1 VIQFHNLEFQ
11 EENGRLFLTKFGNQE
26 QLHSGFAEV
35 TVAGENKETHL
46 GTKLV
51 CSSEGDRLRYVSHEI
66 DGNVL
71 KIVQESP
78 VVRVTSVFITYGD
91 TNAVRVQTTVTN
103 IAQEP
108 IVLEEVS
115 SFVVTGIGGQGRRFR
130 PETMFLT
137 ELIQKNTS
145 ECQPQRR
152 SFLDLGLYSTTN
164 NQRRAG
170 QVNIGNW
177 TTKEA
182 IPVGIIE
189 DAENGNFL
197 MYQIESN
204 ASWCCEVSDWV
215 NEYYLWM
222 GGGSLPFGSWSRELE
237 PGESYVAPYAAVSF
251 GSDLNS
257 VIGEMT
263 KYRRHIIRNFPGDE
277 NLPTIFNEY
286 MHLSWDGPTAENTAK
301 YAPVLAKTGVEYYV
315 IDCGWH
321 NEEDCIG
328 IHHYMGQ
335 WKESKV
341 RFPEGVRK
349 TMDLIRSYGMKPGL
363 WIEPEVV
370 GWKCKEMIDYY
381 DDDCFL
387 HRNGKP
393 LIIHSRRFL
402 DYRHPKVRAYMSETI
417 RFMVEDLSAEYIKF
431 DYNHDYGVGT
441 DSNAYSLGSGLEDCS
456 NAFWNW
462 VQEMAQKYPHVVFEG
477 CASGGMRMDYK
488 TLSAFAM
495 VSTSD
500 QTEYELYPYI
510 AGNILAA
517 VLPEQA
523 AVWSYPVSD
532 DCKASDDV
540 SEDRIAINMINSLL
554 GRMHLASHLERLDEK
569 KMAMVKEGIAYYNYL
584 APIKKTAVPYFPMGF
599 TTFYANHVCSGLRKE
614 NKVYLAVWCMA
625 GQKQVQIPIK
635 EGVAD
640 VRIAYPGNS
649 RATAEI
655 TPEGVC
661 VNFPNVQSAVFL
673 EIQLQG

>member
-1 VIQFHNLEFQ
+1 
-11 EENGRLFLTKFGNQE
+11 
-26 QLHSGFAEV
+26 
-35 TVAGENKETHL
+35 
-46 GTKLV
+46 
-51 CSSEGDRLRYVSHEI
+51 
-66 DGNVL
+66 
-71 KIVQESP
+71 
-78 VVRVTSVFITYGD
+78 
-91 TNAVRVQTTVTN
+91 
-103 IAQEP
+103 
-108 IVLEEVS
+108 
-115 SFVVTGIGGQGRRFR
+115 
-130 PETMFLT
+130 
-137 ELIQKNTS
+137 
-145 ECQPQRR
+145 
-152 SFLDLGLYSTTN
+152 
-164 NQRRAG
+164 
-170 QVNIGNW
+170 
-177 TTKEA
+177 
-182 IPVGIIE
+182 
-189 DAENGNFL
+189 
-197 MYQIESN
+197 
-204 ASWCCEVSDWV
+204 
-215 NEYYLWM
+215 
-222 GGGSLPFGSWSRELE
+222 
-237 PGESYVAPYAAVSF
+237 
-251 GSDLNS
+251 
-257 VIGEMT
+257 
-263 KYRRHIIRNFPGDE
+263 
-277 NLPTIFNEY
+277 
-286 MHLSWDGPTAENTAK
+286 
-301 YAPVLAKTGVEYYV
+301 
-315 IDCGWH
+315 
-321 NEEDCIG
+321 
-328 IHHYMGQ
+328 
-335 WKESKV
+335 
-341 RFPEGVRK
+341 
-349 TMDLIRSYGMKPGL
+349 
-363 WIEPEVV
+363 
-370 GWKCKEMIDYY
+370 
-381 DDDCFL
+381 
-387 HRNGKP
+387 
-393 LIIHSRRFL
+393 
-402 DYRHPKVRAYMSETI
+402 
-417 RFMVEDLSAEYIKF
+417 
-431 DYNHDYGVGT
+431 
-441 DSNAYSLGSGLEDCS
+441 
-456 NAFWNW
+456 

>member
-1 VIQFHNLEFQ
+1 MFEFRNSAFEIQDDKIL
-11 EENGRLFLTKFGNQE
+11 LTKIGNLTS
-26 QLHSGFAEV
+26 LHSPIAQV
-35 TVAGENKETHL
+35 QIAGENKVTDM
-46 GTKLV
+46 GTKMV
-51 CSSEGDRLRYVSHEI
+51 NSSEGLRLKYASHRV
-66 DGNVL
+66 DGDTLTISQRSDMVE
-71 KIVQESP
+71 VET
-78 VVRVTSVFITYGD
+78 RFTAYGD
-91 TNAVRVQTTVTN
+91 TNALRIQTTVRN
-103 IAQEP
+103 ASKSAL
-108 IVLEEVS
+108 VLEEVS
-115 SFVVTGIGGQGRRFR
+115 AFAFTGIPFESTFTRFLQGHH
-130 PETMFLT
+130 
-137 ELIQKNTS
+137 K
-145 ECQPQRR
+145 ECQPMTKSLAEWGLDDLTPNGQKRI
-152 SFLDLGLYSTTN
+152 SFANVGSWSTKEELP
-164 NQRRAG
+164 QGILAWGAG
-170 QVNIGNW
+170 QVM
-177 TTKEA
+177 
-182 IPVGIIE
+182 
-189 DAENGNFL
+189 F
-197 MYQIESN
+197 QIECSS
-204 ASWCCEVSDWV
+204 SWYYEISDIKG
-215 NEYYLWM
+215 EHYLYLS
-222 GGGSLPFGSWSRELE
+222 GPNLNYCSWACPLQ
-237 PGESYVAPYAAVSF
+237 PGEAYTTPAVALSF
-251 GSDLNS
+251 GEDLND
-257 VIGEMT
+257 VLKHMT
-263 KYRRHIIRNFPGDE
+263 AYRRHICKNYDPDR

-286 MHLSWDGPTAENTAK
+286 MHLSWDSPTAERSREMSEL
-301 YAPVLAKTGVEYYV
+301 VAKTGVEYYV

-328 IHHYMGQ
+328 IHHYIGQ
-335 WKESKV
+335 WKESKA
-341 RFPEGVRK
+341 RFPKGVRK
-349 TMDLIRSYGMKPGL
+349 TMDLIRAYGMKPGL

-370 GWKCKEMIDYY
+370 GWRCKEMIDYY

-417 RFMVEDLSAEYIKF
+417 RFMVEDLSADYIKF

-441 DSNAYSLGSGLEDCS
+441 DSCAFSLGSGLEDCS
-456 NAFWNW
+456 DAFWNW
-462 VQEMAQKYPHVVFEG
+462 VQEMGEKYPHVVFEG

-532 DCKASDDV
+532 DCKTSDDV
-540 SEDRIAINMINSLL
+540 SEDRIAINMVNSLL

-625 GQKQVQIPIK
+625 GHKQVQIPIK
-635 EGVAD
+635 EGVSD
-640 VRIAYPGNS
+640 VRIAYPSNS
-649 RATAEI
+649 RATVEM

-673 EIQLQG
+673 EIQLQE